1 MNWEA
6 IGAIGEISGAITV
19 VATLFYL
26 SLQIRQNSA
35 SLNRANDFAQ
45 ASSIHDTNALY
56 SQVFS
61 PVIQDPQLA
70 SIYNRALAGETLD
83 DIEATR
89 FTLFVNTYLIWAE
102 DLYYQQE
109 SQLGFAAIGD
119 TVMLLNTIGPYIR
132 ELLNTASGRLW
143 WETDARHHFSP
154 PFFEVVDR
162 VVLNGESLEDLSTT
176 HEENNSDA

>member
-1 MNWEA
+1 MNWDA
-6 IGAIGEISGAITV
+6 IGAIGEILGAITV

-35 SLNRANDFAQ
+35 SLNRANEFAQ
-45 ASSIHDTNALY
+45 ASSIHETNAFY

-61 PVIQDPQLA
+61 PVIQDPQMA
-70 SIYNRALAGETLD
+70 SIYYRALAGEVLD

-89 FTLFVNTYLIWAE
+89 FTLFVNNYLIWAE

-109 SQLGFAAIGD
+109 AQLGFAAIGD
-119 TVMLLNTIGPYIR
+119 SVMLLNTIGPYIR
-132 ELLNTASGRLW
+132 KLLDTASGKLW
-143 WETDARHHFSP
+143 WETDAKHHFSP

-162 VVLNGESLEDLSTT
+162 VVLNGESLEDLKTVQDGSKK
-176 HEENNSDA
+176 

>member
-1 MNWEA
+1 MNWDA
-6 IGAIGEISGAITV
+6 IGAIGEILGAITV

-35 SLNRANDFAQ
+35 SLNRANEFAQ
-45 ASSIHDTNALY
+45 ASSIHETNAFY

-61 PVIQDPQLA
+61 PVIQDPQMA
-70 SIYNRALAGETLD
+70 SIYYRALAGEVLD

-89 FTLFVNTYLIWAE
+89 FTLFVNNYLIWAE

-109 SQLGFAAIGD
+109 AQLGFAAIGD
-119 TVMLLNTIGPYIR
+119 SVMLLNTIGPYIR
-132 ELLNTASGRLW
+132 KLLDTASGKLW

-162 VVLNGESLEDLSTT
+162 VVLNGESLEDLKTVQDR
-176 HEENNSDA
+176 NRR